1 MRLFVGLSI
10 PKKERSRIWRA
21 TKGLRDDTLPVEW
34 TDPDNF
40 HVTLKFLG
48 EVRRDRL
55 PEIQEAL
62 VKAVGAT
69 RAFSTGLLRVG
80 GFPTLRRP
88 KVLWLGVDPSP
99 EFRCMK
105 QDIEWA
111 FRNVGFDVET
121 RAFHPH
127 VTLGVATSQ
136 NGGGAFRDLHERIA
150 DIAFDGQL
158 RVHTVDL
165 MRSHT
170 GPEGTRYSVV
180 SGARLAA
187 S

>member
-21 TKGLRDDTLPVEW
+21 IRGLRDDGLPVRW

-40 HVTLKFLG
+40 HITLKFLG
-48 EVRRDRL
+48 EVRQDRL

-62 VKAVGAT
+62 SNAVGAT
-69 RAFSTGLLRVG
+69 KAFTTGMLGLG

-88 KVLWLGVDPSP
+88 KVIWLGVEPCP

-111 FRNVGFDVET
+111 FRDVGFSVET

-127 VTLGVATSQ
+127 VTLGRATSL
-136 NGGGAFRDLHERIA
+136 NGGGAFRDLHERMA
-150 DIAFDGQL
+150 DISFETQL
-158 RVHTVDL
+158 RIHTVDL
-165 MRSHT
+165 IRSHHS
-170 GPEGTRYSVV
+170 PDRTRYSVV
-180 SGARLAA
+180 SGARLAP